1 MIRKFLTQVQVVC
14 PCLFS
19 GLPLLNPKLLF
30 SGFPDRTSCPDT
42 GGPTRVSNRTSVKC
56 ARRSSPAATTCPNTS
71 KSTVFHES
79 AGRFALQTDARG
91 LGSPGNPAGATASLS
106 RGRKPQE
113 QEDVDMNVQ
122 VLPASGTST
131 GVRQPKHALSC
142 RFSRLWLLT
151 NLLPESKAA
160 KLPS

>member
-1 MIRKFLTQVQVVC
+1 MTPVQAAY

-19 GLPLLNPKLLF
+19 GLPLLNPKLLL

-91 LGSPGNPAGATASLS
+91 ARFSGKPSGSDGLTLTRTQATGAGGRGRECTGVAAFRHVDRSLS
-106 RGRKPQE
+106 AEARL
-113 QEDVDMNVQ
+113 
-122 VLPASGTST
+122 VLSSQQTVIVS
-131 GVRQPKHALSC
+131 
-142 RFSRLWLLT
+142 
-151 NLLPESKAA
+151 
-160 KLPS
+160 

>member
-1 MIRKFLTQVQVVC
+1 MTPVQAVC

-19 GLPLLNPKLLF
+19 RLPLLSLKLLF

-56 ARRSSPAATTCPNTS
+56 ARRSLPAATTCPNTS

-91 LGSPGNPAGATASLS
+91 WRGPRISGKPGGSDGLILTRTQATGAGGRGRECTGVAAFRPVDRSPSAGARL
-106 RGRKPQE
+106 
-113 QEDVDMNVQ
+113 
-122 VLPASGTST
+122 
-131 GVRQPKHALSC
+131 ALS
-142 RFSRLWLLT
+142 FQQT
-151 NLLPESKAA
+151 VIVN
-160 KLPS
+160 